1 MVYPKSL
8 LALVIKRNES
18 WAWRPTLGA
27 KTMKNTSFLI
37 SISLPLLALL
47 AACSGGEVPS
57 PTTLAA
63 TVDANPVMDLE
74 EGTYG
79 IVQSGDLSSEV
90 TWTIYSPNP
99 LQASW
104 VLQGSDG
111 SASGSAILA
120 TSGPSAYRLSF
131 SQNKVEGAD
140 IIRDLGVF
148 GGKEATDAVL
158 SVVPTIEAYSAFRYS
173 MEIGA
178 SPMTGDKIVFQN
190 PTMETSQVSQPGWV
204 PGSVSDGEEGAIA
217 SFMSGGFHG
226 SGGNMEVLT
235 LGKPIYL
242 MHYIELN
249 GETSTSH
256 SVIERSGE
264 LMITYSTDSQERRE
278 VTLSEFEGRA
288 WALKLTLAEVDF

>member
-1 MVYPKSL
+1 
-8 LALVIKRNES
+8 
-18 WAWRPTLGA
+18 
-27 KTMKNTSFLI
+27 MKNTSFRI
-37 SISLPLLALL
+37 SISLSLLVLL

-57 PTTLAA
+57 PAALAA
-63 TVDANPVMDLE
+63 TVEVNAVLAATADVNPVMELE
-74 EGTYG
+74 EGTYA
-79 IVQSGDLSSEV
+79 IVQSGDLSSGV

-111 SASGSAILA
+111 RVSGSAILA
-120 TSGPSAYRLSF
+120 PSGPSVCRLSF

-148 GGKEATDAVL
+148 GGEAATDAVL
-158 SVVPTIEAYSAFRYS
+158 SVAPTIEAYSAFRYS

-178 SPMTGDKIVFQN
+178 SPMTGSVIQPN
-190 PTMETSQVSQPGWV
+190 TTMETYQISQSGWV
-204 PGSVSDGEEGAIA
+204 PGSISDGEEGAKA

-226 SGGNMEVLT
+226 SGGVMEVLT

-249 GETSTSH
+249 SETSSSH
-256 SVIERSGE
+256 SVSERSGE
-264 LMITYSTDSQERRE
+264 LMITYSTDTQEERE

-288 WALKLTLAEVDF
+288 WALKLTLAEVAL